1 MNYRYITNDVGGIS
15 GDASGFMTRI
25 LLSLE

>member
-1 MNYRYITNDVGGIS
+1 MPAQVSTNDVGGIN